1 MPAKGRV
8 WPQVHAGFNNRF
20 SPTLRCEGIFLSLND
35 FISRHRQ
42 RLDVTGIQIVQCE
55 MFHGNSRI
63 KRSVSQSLTAGFDF
77 LGK

>member
-8 WPQVHAGFNNRF
+8 WPQVHAGFDNCF

-35 FISRHRQ
+35 FVSRHRQ
-42 RLDVTGIQIVQCE
+42 CFDVAGIQIVQRE

-63 KRSVSQSLTAGFDF
+63 KRRVSQSPTVGFDF